1 MGRSHLDAP
10 RRSYLGRLLC
20 YSNTYKDFKDFR
32 NFKDFKDRRNVKD
45 VKDFRNLKDF
55 KDFRVWVQ
63 GLEMFIGTLT

>member
-1 MGRSHLDAP
+1 M
-10 RRSYLGRLLC
+10 
-20 YSNTYKDFKDFR
+20 
-32 NFKDFKDRRNVKD
+32 KD